1 MPLYYELASIR
12 AQLQSSASAYIKSC
26 DAAFHQA
33 VEAAALS
40 AIGERRKLL
49 MLAGPSASG
58 KTTTA
63 RFLADVI
70 RRKGGRAYTV
80 SLDDFY
86 YDNGK
91 GPKNPDGTND
101 YESVDS
107 LDIPMFCRCMMQ
119 LLDGR
124 MTELP
129 VFDFITGRRSE
140 KTRSLV
146 LAQQD
151 CLIIEGLHAL
161 NPQITSNLPRETL
174 FLLYISVSS
183 RVRTGERQILSKRD
197 TRLMRRLVRDYH
209 FRASSPENTFALWQQ
224 VCAGET
230 RYLFPFEENAQYKI
244 NSFLGYE
251 PAVFAAAAPDL
262 LRRIP
267 AESPYYQK
275 AQELLHA
282 LSYFE
287 PLSSELVPGD
297 SLLREFI
304 G

>member
-1 MPLYYELASIR
+1 MPLYYELSSIR
-12 AQLQSSASAYIKSC
+12 EQLQATPSAYISSC
-26 DAAFHQA
+26 EEEFHRA
-33 VEAAALS
+33 VEEAVLS
-40 AIGERRKLL
+40 AVEEGRKLL

-63 RFLADVI
+63 GFLADYI
-70 RRKGGRAYTV
+70 HRRGGRAYTV

-86 YDNGK
+86 LNNGT

-101 YESVDS
+101 YESVES
-107 LDIPMFCRCMMQ
+107 LDIPLFCRCMLQ
-119 LLDGR
+119 LLEER
-124 MTELP
+124 RTKLP
-129 VFDFITGRRSE
+129 LFDFVAGRRMD
-140 KTRSLV
+140 KTREVV
-146 LAQQD
+146 LQELD
-151 CLIIEGLHAL
+151 FLIIEGLHAL
-161 NPQITSNLPRETL
+161 NPKIIDELPKEAL

-197 TRLMRRLVRDYH
+197 TRLLRRLVRDYH
-209 FRASSPENTFALWQQ
+209 FRASSPENTFTLWQQ

-230 RYLFPFEENAQYKI
+230 HYLFPFEENAQYKI

-251 PAVFAAAAPDL
+251 PAVFAAVAPDL

-275 AQELLHA
+275 AQELIQA

-287 PLSSELVPGD
+287 PLPGELVPGD